1 LLSSACRQTISQS
14 FQSTGRTD
22 LSPETFCGAEVRPR
36 QILIKLSGC
45 GEEFDVRELKTKLQT
60 VLRTAI
66 DDTLVTEQ
74 VGSGCLFLAESS
86 RKSFAEL
93 SLAFSQFL
101 FNSEPAA
108 KSLLKEAGF
117 DNLHIDYVEPNFVI
131 HADDKSS
138 RAAPLIK
145 EPNDDHYR
153 SGDLWGLI
161 TRDSSRLDI
170 DAPEAWGF
178 STGSDA
184 TVVGIVDSGIYHDHP
199 DLLKNI
205 WSAPRSFTVELGG
218 RKITCDPGTHGYDAT
233 AGVGKECYPADD
245 NGHGT
250 LVAGIIGARGNNT
263 IGVVGVNWNI
273 KLMDL
278 RFLDA
283 GGTGDTRNAINT
295 IEFALQAQE
304 QLKDDLNLR
313 VLNNSWGYVLNST
326 NCTESDSLRLEVDKA
341 RSRGIVF
348 VASAGENGDDNDAKP
363 HLPSGFS
370 LSNVLSVTAFD
381 RFGDLTTI
389 QRVPS
394 NVGKTTVHLA
404 APGDDIWST
413 CLPRKGLY
421 CEGSFTSVA
430 APFVSGT
437 AALMFSIPRC
447 AALGADGIK
456 LKILEGAVKTS
467 AMIDPVSGQNL
478 TVTGGRLNAY
488 NSILACKK

>member
-1 LLSSACRQTISQS
+1 
-14 FQSTGRTD
+14 
-22 LSPETFCGAEVRPR
+22 
-36 QILIKLSGC
+36 
-45 GEEFDVRELKTKLQT
+45 
-60 VLRTAI
+60 
-66 DDTLVTEQ
+66 
-74 VGSGCLFLAESS
+74 
-86 RKSFAEL
+86 
-93 SLAFSQFL
+93 
-101 FNSEPAA
+101 
-108 KSLLKEAGF
+108 
-117 DNLHIDYVEPNFVI
+117 
-131 HADDKSS
+131 
-138 RAAPLIK
+138 
-145 EPNDDHYR
+145 
-153 SGDLWGLI
+153 
-161 TRDSSRLDI
+161 
-170 DAPEAWGF
+170 
-178 STGSDA
+178 
-184 TVVGIVDSGIYHDHP
+184 
-199 DLLKNI
+199 
-205 WSAPRSFTVELGG
+205 
-218 RKITCDPGTHGYDAT
+218 
-233 AGVGKECYPADD
+233 
-245 NGHGT
+245 
-250 LVAGIIGARGNNT
+250 
-263 IGVVGVNWNI
+263 
-273 KLMDL
+273 M
-278 RFLDA
+278 
-283 GGTGDTRNAINT
+283 
-295 IEFALQAQE
+295 
-304 QLKDDLNLR
+304 
-313 VLNNSWGYVLNST
+313 
-326 NCTESDSLRLEVDKA
+326 
-341 RSRGIVF
+341 F